1 MSYYIP
7 LPSLLYNKISI
18 FLFLLHI
25 LRETCALTRYII
37 ISFNNAHAR
46 DIEKVDVKYCENAMK
61 SGGTVAYGAT
71 EQGHIRLILLYDD
84 GIYRYTIDRTDLC
97 NTKG

>member
-1 MSYYIP
+1 MIR
-7 LPSLLYNKISI
+7 KITMII
-18 FLFLLHI
+18 F
-25 LRETCALTRYII
+25 II

-84 GIYRYTIDRTDLC
+84 GIYRYTINKHFASCANIDGKIHL
-97 NTKG
+97 K

>member
-1 MSYYIP
+1 MIR
-7 LPSLLYNKISI
+7 KISMII
-18 FLFLLHI
+18 F
-25 LRETCALTRYII
+25 II

-84 GIYRYTIDRTDLC
+84 GIYRYTINKHLLHALILMVKFT
-97 NTKG
+97 

>member
-1 MSYYIP
+1 MIR
-7 LPSLLYNKISI
+7 KISMII
-18 FLFLLHI
+18 F
-25 LRETCALTRYII
+25 II

-84 GIYRYTIDRTDLC
+84 GIYRYTINKNLLHALILMVKFT
-97 NTKG
+97 